1 MKENM
6 IGMELVGT
14 ANALR
19 RITFQDGY
27 GSKTGTDTPT
37 SMQQWFLSYIWE
49 HYTNEAVFQKDLETA
64 FKIRR
69 STATEILKAMER
81 KELIERIPACEDKRS
96 KKILLTEKAIA
107 VCEENQRK
115 ILQTEK
121 QLTRGL
127 SQDEIQI
134 FFKILKKLQENMDK
148 MDAF

>member
-1 MKENM
+1 MKEKM

-27 GSKTGTDTPT
+27 DTKSEPDSPT

-49 HYTNEAVFQKDLETA
+49 HYKSDTVVQKDLETA

-81 KELIERIPACEDKRS
+81 KELIIRIPSSEDKRS
-96 KKILLTEKAIA
+96 KKIVLTDKAISI
-107 VCEENQRK
+107 CEKNQQK
-115 ILQTEK
+115 ISQTEK
-121 QLTRGL
+121 KLVAGL
-127 SQDEIQI
+127 SPKEIQQ
-134 FFKILKKLQENMDK
+134 FLAILKKIQINIKNMDT
-148 MDAF
+148 F